1 MVFVRQIIYT
11 TIILLNLGLFQTTK
25 AEETDQFTLPPKPLI
40 DIGPTVS
47 HRLADIL
54 EKVMN
59 QTNGEIQALQSK
71 AQVSRHA
78 ATQLA
83 ERRTEGYLVELIY
96 KEAGIGLP
104 ESTLERWLHWGAFP
118 QELQPMRFTA
128 IWPWKTVYWMVIS
141 QFPGTLFL
149 LSPTINMYGHY
160 FGTDKVGHFFQQ
172 GRGYYKNYMWHLAHG
187 KSAAQAKAAIV
198 SRGQNQE
205 NGLYGTMINGIF
217 SNADL
222 SANYAG
228 WKFYMN
234 LTHTLKIGEKN
245 YPPILVLK
253 GDKWEFAPD
262 INKDNLLKPYVND
275 NLNEALNPGHYF
287 FLRSVI
293 RRNIKKRCADWI
305 ERYKITHESVQ
316 VKLAETSLWQGENYG
331 HWLPEKDAVTLD
343 SCFGGK

>member
-1 MVFVRQIIYT
+1 MVFFRQIICT
-11 TIILLNLGLFQTTK
+11 SILLLSFGVIQTTK
-25 AEETDQFTLPPKPLI
+25 AEETDQFTLPPTPLV
-40 DIGPTVS
+40 DIGPTAS
-47 HRLADIL
+47 HKLAGIL
-54 EKVMN
+54 EKVMD
-59 QTNGEIQALQSK
+59 QTNGEIQALLPK
-71 AQVSRHA
+71 AQTSRHA

-83 ERRTEGYLVELIY
+83 ERRRDAYLIELIY
-96 KEAGIGLP
+96 KEVGIGLP
-104 ESTLERWLHWGAFP
+104 VSTFERWLQRGSFP
-118 QELQPMRFTA
+118 QNLQPMRYAA

-172 GRGYYKNYMWHLAHG
+172 GRGYYKNYMWLLAQG
-187 KSAAQAKAAIV
+187 KSAAQARAAII

-205 NGLYGTMINGIF
+205 SGLYGTMINGIF

-234 LTHTLKIGEKN
+234 LTHTVKIGGKS

-253 GDKWEFAPD
+253 GDKWEFAPYID
-262 INKDNLLKPYVND
+262 KDNLLKPYVND
-275 NLNEALNPGHYF
+275 NLNEALNPAHYF

-293 RRNIKKRCADWI
+293 RRNIKKRCAEWI
-305 ERYKITHESVQ
+305 QRNKITHETVQ
-316 VKLAETSLWQGENYG
+316 IKLAETSQWRGENYG
-331 HWLPEKDAVTLD
+331 HWLPAKDAVTLD